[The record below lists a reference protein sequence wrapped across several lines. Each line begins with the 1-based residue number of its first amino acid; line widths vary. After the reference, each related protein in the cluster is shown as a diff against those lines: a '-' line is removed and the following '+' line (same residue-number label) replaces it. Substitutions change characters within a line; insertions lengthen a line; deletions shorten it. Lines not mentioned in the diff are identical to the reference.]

1 MSRRETQRSN
11 RERADE
17 LARGEKERLEKE
29 RQQRVQDEED
39 LGELLKSPKARRY
52 LSSLIR
58 RTKIY
63 SDASSTNAN
72 VYREIGRRDVGLWI
86 LRDIKRSAEQHLNE
100 FLGESFND

>member
-1 MSRRETQRSN
+1 MSRREKSN

-17 LARGEKERLEKE
+17 FDYNEKERLKKE
-29 RQQRVQDEED
+29 RQQQAQDAED
-39 LGELLKSPKARRY
+39 LEELLKSPKARRY

-58 RTKIY
+58 RTQVY
-63 SDASSTNAN
+63 GDASSTNVN
-72 VYREIGRRDVGLWI
+72 VYKENGRREVGLWI